1 MNKYDNKEKYRYTFK
16 TKKKEEEIIWTY
28 QVQACTK
35 ITVNSV
41 WLF

>member
-1 MNKYDNKEKYRYTFK
+1 MIIKKNTDIHSKQ
-16 TKKKEEEIIWTY
+16 KKEEEIIWTY

-35 ITVNSV
+35 ITVNSA

>member
-1 MNKYDNKEKYRYTFK
+1 MIIKKNTDIHSKQ
-16 TKKKEEEIIWTY
+16 KKKEEEIIWTY

-35 ITVNSV
+35 ITVNSA

>member
-16 TKKKEEEIIWTY
+16 TKKKEEIIWTY

-35 ITVNSV
+35 ITVNSA